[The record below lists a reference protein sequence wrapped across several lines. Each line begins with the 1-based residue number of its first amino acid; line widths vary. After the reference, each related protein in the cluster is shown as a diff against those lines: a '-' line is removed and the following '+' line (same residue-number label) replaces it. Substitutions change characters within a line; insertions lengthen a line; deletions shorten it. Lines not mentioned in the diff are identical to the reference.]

1 MKHDAWIAPGQAID
15 DSRNEACGEKWITP
29 DPHFSGGR
37 VCKEFNFFHALAKLI
52 KHGDAATEQS
62 LAVLRR
68 LDALPVALEKTY
80 AERVLQ
86 IRDRSRNRRLG
97 RVQAPCRFPHA
108 AELHGGHEDVQ
119 VVQLHAA
126 SDPITDLH
134 GSPHI
139 ETAMV

>member
-1 MKHDAWIAPGQAID
+1 MITWLCSP
-15 DSRNEACGEKWITP
+15 EAAYVTGADIP
-29 DPHFSGGR
+29 VDGGL
-37 VCKEFNFFHALAKLI
+37 FHYNWLHHLY
-52 KHGDAATEQS
+52 GDAATEQS

-97 RVQAPCRFPHA
+97 RVQAPCRLPHA
-108 AELHGGHEDVQ
+108 AELHGGHENVQ